1 VTVGRLVDKEDASN
15 QQTKYPN
22 KATRTGDL
30 ALTTG
35 AQSFFA
41 LGI

>member
-1 VTVGRLVDKEDASN
+1 MTVGRLVDKEDMSN

-22 KATRTGDL
+22 KATHTSDL
-30 ALTTG
+30 ALTAG
-35 AQSFFA
+35 AQIFFA